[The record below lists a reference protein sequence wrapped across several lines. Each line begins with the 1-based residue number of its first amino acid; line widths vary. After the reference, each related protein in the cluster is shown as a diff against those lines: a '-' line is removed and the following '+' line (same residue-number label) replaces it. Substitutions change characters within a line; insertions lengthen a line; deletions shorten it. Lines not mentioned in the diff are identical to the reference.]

1 MGWAWGLR
9 DLGAA
14 GFLGLGSLAFLGLAG
29 AGAASAGALSW
40 AGSEAGSGTD
50 SRTRAGSSV
59 AMGDELLNYEGH
71 LIWGVREVT
80 LVERTLPVGVLV

>member
-59 AMGDELLNYEGH
+59 AMGVDELPLNLGGEG
-71 LIWGVREVT
+71 GN
-80 LVERTLPVGVLV
+80 VG